1 MANYKILT
9 VNFPENEKEATVS
22 HYEKMG
28 FEVINGMLVT
38 QKNEHGTVTGTYC
51 KYNMKFD
58 RDQKNA
64 DKLWETYKTYK
75 KKRAELKVREI
86 ESVGATYMS
95 GKVML
100 TLTVIFGIIL
110 LPFVPMIFGNDFC
123 DFTHTVGFLFDLER
137 KFDAVMFF
145 SSLAI
150 SFLSGLAV
158 GTVIEAIKAAV
169 TRNKRM
175 ILAIDRI
182 PALEAEID
190 EIVKKAEA
198 LRS

>member
-9 VNFPENEKEATVS
+9 VNFPEDEKEVALS
-22 HYEKMG
+22 HYDRMG
-28 FEVINGMLVT
+28 FEVINGSLIT
-38 QKNEHGTVTGTYC
+38 QKNEHGTVINSFY

-64 DKLWETYKTYK
+64 DKIWETYKAYK
-75 KKRAELKVREI
+75 KKRVELKVRRF

-95 GKVML
+95 GKLML
-100 TLTVIFGIIL
+100 TFTIIFGILL

-123 DFTHTVGFLFDLER
+123 DFTHTTGFLFDLKRE
-137 KFDAVMFF
+137 FDAVMFF

-150 SFLSGLAV
+150 SFLSGLAI
-158 GTVIEAIKAAV
+158 GTVIEAIYAAV

-190 EIVKKAEA
+190 EIVKKAVA
-198 LRS
+198 LRN